1 MTTKENIHAG
11 HRDRLRSKALDG
23 ELDMLEEHEIL
34 EIMLSFV
41 IPYKD
46 TNPIAHEL
54 IDTFGSLREVL
65 NSDVDELVKVKGVG
79 EKTAKYL
86 ALQKV
91 FFRAMNKFGNNE
103 DLYITNTKD
112 AVIYCKS
119 LLDMVKVEKL
129 YLICLNPKNKVVFTK
144 LISTGDYNKVNIDIK
159 KLTKIILAHDSF
171 RVILCHNH
179 PDGDC
184 RPSFEDNRFTRA
196 IATNMFIN
204 NIQLVDHII
213 IGDKEYYS
221 YNTSGELAKYMIEAK
236 NYLNGVR

>member
-1 MTTKENIHAG
+1 MAKENIHQG
-11 HRDRLRSKALDG
+11 HRDRLREKALHS
-23 ELDMLEEHEIL
+23 ELDTLAEHEVL

-65 NSDVDELVKVKGVG
+65 NSDIDELTKVKGVG

-91 FFRAMNKFGNNE
+91 FYRAMNQFGKNE
-103 DLYITNTKD
+103 ELYITNTKD
-112 AVIYCKS
+112 AVIYCKT
-119 LLDMVKVEKL
+119 LLNMVKVEKL

-144 LISTGDYNKVNIDIK
+144 LISSGDYNKVNIDVK
-159 KLTKIILAHDSF
+159 KLTKIILAHDSY

-179 PDGDC
+179 PDGDAK
-184 RPSFEDNRFTRA
+184 PSYEDNRFTKA
-196 IATNMFIN
+196 LATNMYIN

-213 IGDKEYYS
+213 IGDNEYYS
-221 YNTSGELAKYMIEAK
+221 YNTSGELMKYILEAK
-236 NYLNGVR
+236 EYLNGVK